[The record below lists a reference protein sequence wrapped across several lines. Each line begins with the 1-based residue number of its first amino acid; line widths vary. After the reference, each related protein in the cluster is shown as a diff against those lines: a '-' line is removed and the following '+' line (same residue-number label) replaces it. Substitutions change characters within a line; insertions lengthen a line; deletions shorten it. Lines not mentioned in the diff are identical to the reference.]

1 MICAFTGYRPEKMP
15 FSESKKDEAYIRFRA
30 TLWKVI
36 NRLIERGVDAFVSG
50 VAQGFDIWA
59 AEDIC
64 KLKKQ
69 NPSIRLE
76 CAIPFTDQ
84 AKSWSEA
91 EQKRRYNVMLH
102 ADNSVILSE
111 RYSRDCFFVRN
122 RYMVDLADVVVCAF
136 DGKPGGTAY
145 TVDYALK
152 KDRIVIQIDP
162 LTSKVTV
169 ISKRNFE

>member
-1 MICAFTGYRPEKMP
+1 MICAFTGYRPEKLP
-15 FSESKKDEAYIRFRA
+15 FTENKKDEAYIRFRE

-36 NRLIERGVDAFVSG
+36 NRLAERGVDAFISG

-59 AEDIC
+59 AEDVC

-69 NPSIRLE
+69 YPAIRLE
-76 CAIPFTDQ
+76 CAVPFTDQ
-84 AKSWSEA
+84 AKSWPES

-111 RYSRDCFFVRN
+111 HYSRNCFFVRN
-122 RYMVDLADVVVCAF
+122 RYMVDLADVVVCAY

-162 LTSKVTV
+162 ATSRVTV
-169 ISKRNFE
+169 ISKRSFE